1 MGAEL
6 VRNNGGKITVQ
17 SNAQLNDNYS
27 SRDSMHIENVIFNV
41 SQVLS
46 EEEVYKYMNDYKY
59 RNSQMY
65 VR

>member
-6 VRNNGGKITVQ
+6 IKNNAGKITVQ
-17 SNAQLNDNYS
+17 SNAQLNDNYNS
-27 SRDSMHIENVIFNV
+27 MEGMHIENVIFNV
-41 SQVLS
+41 SQVLT